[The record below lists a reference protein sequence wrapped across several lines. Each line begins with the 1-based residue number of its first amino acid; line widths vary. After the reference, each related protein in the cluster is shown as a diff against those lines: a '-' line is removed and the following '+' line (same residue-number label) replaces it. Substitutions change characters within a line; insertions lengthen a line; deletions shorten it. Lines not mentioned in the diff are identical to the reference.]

1 MQKYKPLTD
10 LMKTNRELTEACA
23 RSINLPADYKWQ
35 NDTPLQD
42 GMMVRHNRCEDGFD
56 LPDQTFAPLTCI
68 ANAMTVAAYHR
79 MKLEYGNESAKAN
92 GVEQPYIR
100 YETHFMNLAMCR
112 AITIAATGRICSH
125 Q

>member
-1 MQKYKPLTD
+1 MQKYKPLTN
-10 LMKTNRELTEACA
+10 LMKANRELTEACA
-23 RSINLPADYKWQ
+23 KSINLPADYKWQ
-35 NDTPLQD
+35 NDAPLSD
-42 GMMVRHNRCEDGFD
+42 GMMVRYNKCEDGFD

-79 MKLEYGNESAKAN
+79 MTLEYGNESAKVN

-100 YETHFMNLAMCR
+100 YETCFMNLAMCR
-112 AITIAATGRICSH
+112 AITIAATGRICSR